1 MTDQSV
7 PQPKPRFSIW
17 LLALPLFFINFFV
30 FAEHLI
36 VVPLSAS
43 ISQATGLPSVNS
55 GLLVSI
61 YPLAA
66 AASALILGPFS
77 DRLGRKKMLML
88 LCLGFSAS
96 TFAFAWADS
105 VFTVLAFRVLSGV
118 FGGPIPSNVLAY
130 IGDRF
135 QGNERTK
142 VITTVMLTF
151 SIASIFAVPL
161 GAWLADLFSWRTPFI
176 AISAAMIFCILLISR
191 MKAIETGAESGNV
204 LRQYVEFANLLKLR
218 IVRKVFTLQFFM
230 IIGLFGFVP
239 NISVWLSTV
248 YGFDSTQIGLCY
260 MQGGIGG
267 IIGNNI
273 SGYFISKGHKGRLIS
288 IGSLIM
294 CVVLFFSTWNLLPPV
309 FTGLFFA
316 GLLFGGSIRMPA
328 FQIIL
333 TEIIPISLRGRMM
346 ALSMINA
353 NITMGL
359 GGIWSLAFLDMQNGV
374 LTGMRTV
381 TIIGA
386 ATLALIPLMV
396 FNLEREIKR
405 SDQLH

>member
-1 MTDQSV
+1 MTDHTVTRQKS
-7 PQPKPRFSIW
+7 KITIW
-17 LLALPLFFINFFV
+17 FLALPLFFINFFV

-36 VVPLSAS
+36 VVPLSAG
-43 ISQATGLPSVNS
+43 ISVATGLPPVNS

-77 DRLGRKKMLML
+77 DRLGRKKMLIL

-96 TFAFAWADS
+96 IFAFAWDDS

-118 FGGPIPSNVLAY
+118 CGGPIPSNVMAY

-135 QGNERTK
+135 QGRERTK
-142 VITTVMLTF
+142 VITIVMLTF
-151 SIASIFAVPL
+151 SIASIFAVPI
-161 GAWLADLFSWRTPFI
+161 GALLAELFSWRTPFI
-176 AISAAMIFCILLISR
+176 AISVAILFCLILISR
-191 MKAIETGAESGNV
+191 MESIKTGAESGNV

-218 IVRKVFTLQFFM
+218 LVRKVFTLQFFM

-239 NISVWLSTV
+239 HISVWLGTV
-248 YGFDSTQIGLCY
+248 YGFNATQIGLCY

-267 IIGNNI
+267 IIGNNL
-273 SGYFISKGHKGRLIS
+273 SGYFINKGHKGRLIS
-288 IGSLIM
+288 VGSLIM

-309 FTGLFFA
+309 FTGVFFA

-333 TEIIPISLRGRMM
+333 TEIIPINLRGRMM

-353 NITMGL
+353 NLTMGL

-386 ATLALIPLMV
+386 VTLALIPLMV
-396 FNLEREIKR
+396 LNLEREIKK
-405 SDQLH
+405 SDQVF